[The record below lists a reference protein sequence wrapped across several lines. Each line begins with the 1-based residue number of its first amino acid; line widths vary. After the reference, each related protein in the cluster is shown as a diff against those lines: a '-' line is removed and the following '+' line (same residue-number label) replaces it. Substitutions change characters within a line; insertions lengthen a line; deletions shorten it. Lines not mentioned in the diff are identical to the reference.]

1 MSNDKV
7 QEMMKEMMET
17 NRKWEERQ
25 RLHEDNMIAEFD
37 VTDRR
42 WLMKDFTQEMF
53 DEMPRPAQMAI
64 VALANT
70 QMHFQGVL
78 NEIWEIAGSN

>member
-7 QEMMKEMMET
+7 QEMMKEMMES

-42 WLMKDFTQEMF
+42 WRMKDFTQEMF

-70 QMHFQGVL
+70 QMHLQGVL